1 MEHPIKIMMLRKRP
15 GVSIVSRVAFV
26 RRTERSMT
34 MEEKMIWS
42 CFFRWRRGVVVKSE
56 RMR

>member
-1 MEHPIKIMMLRKRP
+1 MIRLLKRP
-15 GVSIVSRVAFV
+15 GMSMVSRVALV

-34 MEEKMIWS
+34 MEAKIIWN
-42 CFFRWRRGVVVKSE
+42 CFLKWIRGVVVKSE